1 MIGYL
6 KGKILTIKPGRLILD
21 VNGVGYL
28 VLISTNTYE
37 GIANLDPVELFIHTS
52 VKEDSITL
60 FGFQTENE
68 RGMFELL
75 VSVNGVGPKTA
86 LTILSGIAVTDLKRA
101 IVSSNLNR
109 ISMVPGIGKKMAE
122 RVVIELK
129 SKIDMVYD
137 EITPAGA
144 FSGKTEAISALTT
157 LGFNY
162 KTAEQVIKE
171 VSMNEPSLSTEELIK
186 KALSRLSNK

>member
-6 KGKILTIKPGRLILD
+6 KGKILSIKPGRLILD

-37 GIANLDPVELFIHTS
+37 GIVNLDPVELFIHTS

-68 RGMFELL
+68 KGMFELL

-86 LTILSGIAVTDLKRA
+86 LGILSGIAVDDLKRA
-101 IVSSNLNR
+101 IAASDLRR

-129 SKIDMVYD
+129 SKIDIVHD
-137 EITPAGA
+137 ETTPAGA
-144 FSGKTEAISALTT
+144 ISGKSEAISALTA

-171 VSMNEPSLSTEELIK
+171 ISMNESSLSTEELIK

>member
-6 KGKILTIKPGRLILD
+6 KGKILNIKPGRLILD

-28 VLISTNTYE
+28 VLISTSTYE
-37 GIANLDPVELFIHTS
+37 GIVNRDPVELFIHTS

-68 RGMFELL
+68 KGMFEMLL
-75 VSVNGVGPKTA
+75 SVNGVGPKTA
-86 LTILSGIAVTDLKRA
+86 LGILSGIAVDDLKRA
-101 IVSSNLNR
+101 IASSDLRR

-122 RVVIELK
+122 RLVIELK
-129 SKIDMVYD
+129 SKIDFVSD
-137 EITPAGA
+137 EITSPGA
-144 FSGKTEAISALTT
+144 LSGKSEAISALTS

-162 KTAEQVIKE
+162 KAAEQVIKE

-186 KALSRLSNK
+186 KALARLSNK